1 MSRDD
6 HVRLKDKKQ
15 IPVTIRLVAN
25 AAYWLAQYPNRE
37 GATNGTLAT
46 FLKSIR
52 LNLTANGPAAVL
64 IVLIICVA
72 AQGILAGQADRA
84 MSFMY
89 VVLGFVLVS
98 GGRE

>member
-1 MSRDD
+1 VDAEMAFDSSSDIYGVQMD
-6 HVRLKDKKQ
+6 G
-15 IPVTIRLVAN
+15 ITS
-25 AAYWLAQYPNRE
+25 
-37 GATNGTLAT
+37 

-72 AQGILAGQADRA
+72 ALGIFAGQADRS

-89 VVLGFVLVS
+89 IVLGFILFS
-98 GGRE
+98 GNRG

>member
-1 MSRDD
+1 M
-6 HVRLKDKKQ
+6 
-15 IPVTIRLVAN
+15 
-25 AAYWLAQYPNRE
+25 E
-37 GATNGTLAT
+37 TLIAI
-46 FLKSIR
+46 FKSIR
-52 LNLTANGPAAVL
+52 LNLTASGPAAVL

-72 AQGILAGQADRA
+72 ALGIFAGQADRA

>member
-1 MSRDD
+1 MET
-6 HVRLKDKKQ
+6 LT
-15 IPVTIRLVAN
+15 TI
-25 AAYWLAQYPNRE
+25 
-37 GATNGTLAT
+37 
-46 FLKSIR
+46 LKSIR
-52 LNLTANGPAAVL
+52 LNLTASGPAAVL

-72 AQGILAGQADRA
+72 ALGIFAGQADRA

>member
-1 MSRDD
+1 M
-6 HVRLKDKKQ
+6 
-15 IPVTIRLVAN
+15 
-25 AAYWLAQYPNRE
+25 E
-37 GATNGTLAT
+37 TLAT

-72 AQGILAGQADRA
+72 ALGILAGQADRA